1 MDNFTRIIKDK
12 TRREI
17 LIYLYNKG
25 KATYSDILHDLNLST
40 GKLNYHLK
48 ILEPLILKE
57 EEYYKLNEKGKQLVE
72 IMLSLSNDKREIEY
86 SRYLPQFLAIASLIF
101 LFISG
106 GFLAHEV
113 NIYNEPVTSNPQAF
127 YTIYSISIIALLSS
141 SFLLY
146 TQEAKGLENAMLFL
160 SIIFPYA
167 IYLNW
172 HLVYLVLPAYLIV
185 TSSVTFHYYIYELI
199 PTLIYYFGILPK
211 FINYNIRLMT
221 ILWGIL
227 IIFGALVNFS
237 AAYLIDLSPLLLGL
251 SIMTSRDSLKNYK
264 ILFMI
269 TLAIIVGGILF
280 KMFIIY

>member
-1 MDNFTRIIKDK
+1 MDNFTRIIKDR

-25 KATYSDILHDLNLST
+25 KATYSDILHDLKLST

-72 IMLSLSNDKREIEY
+72 IMLSLSNDKRETEY

-106 GFLAHEV
+106 DFLAHEV
-113 NIYNEPVTSNPQAF
+113 NIYNEPVISNPRAF
-127 YTIYSISIIALLSS
+127 YTIYSISIIALLAS

-211 FINYNIRLMT
+211 FINYNVRLMT